1 MVINIRML
9 KMVQKAECGQ
19 KGKRKTHTNFTCLA
33 VDRWK
38 DTDGYTLVQ
47 QRGCMS
53 QDTIRQLIK

>member
-1 MVINIRML
+1 
-9 KMVQKAECGQ
+9 MVQKAECGQ